1 MLANVSPADK
11 NAAETLST
19 LKYANRAKQIV
30 NKIERN
36 ETKTDRLI
44 REMREEIERLKKVL
58 AEKDAALNSGQQQQ
72 QLQTQGPQVQLQ
84 QQQQSNEGKTYD
96 TKTAKPSEEDMA
108 QERKNQLTLLLESM
122 KLHDEDEEE
131 NWDDIERR
139 SDELNRIRIENLKKM
154 NFYGALLDS
163 IREEYTKA
171 VRLVREGEEGKRNAK
186 RSFKRIRNWENY
198 YPIYRRIS
206 IALCLTCYILL

>member
-36 ETKTDRLI
+36 ETKTDRLF

-72 QLQTQGPQVQLQ
+72 QLHSL
-84 QQQQSNEGKTYD
+84 
-96 TKTAKPSEEDMA
+96 
-108 QERKNQLTLLLESM
+108 R
-122 KLHDEDEEE
+122 
-131 NWDDIERR
+131 
-139 SDELNRIRIENLKKM
+139 
-154 NFYGALLDS
+154 
-163 IREEYTKA
+163 
-171 VRLVREGEEGKRNAK
+171 
-186 RSFKRIRNWENY
+186 
-198 YPIYRRIS
+198 
-206 IALCLTCYILL
+206 